1 MIENNMV
8 RYDEPRLSYLQW
20 MELQAAKRKPQ
31 PKKEPAIKPID
42 FILGRHLDVKR

>member
-1 MIENNMV
+1 MIENNMI

-20 MELQAAKRKPQ
+20 VELQAEKRKPQ

-42 FILGRHLDVKR
+42 ELKGSRFDVRG